1 MAMRVLVTGGAG
13 FLGSHL
19 CESLLVDFHEV
30 CAIDDMFRGRKKNLE
45 SCKSS
50 ATEMGVPF
58 HLVMKDG
65 AKTESYET
73 ALKRLNGSV
82 DIVYHLAAIN
92 GTRWFNER
100 PDLVARVN
108 LSTLQVALDF
118 AVTNGARFVFTSS
131 PEAFGNQDEMPISSN
146 SDSHF
151 TSGNVH
157 QRHSYGASK
166 YLGELLI
173 HHAIRTHSL
182 DARIVRPFNSYGP
195 RLPGDSHGQAVS
207 MMLECCL
214 EEKPI
219 EIHGTGEQT
228 RCFTWVE
235 DMIRGIR
242 AAGDLDQGLDG
253 SNLIGRAFNLGS
265 NEEISIRNLAEI
277 CREVTGTEISPIEV
291 EGHPGDSN
299 RRVPDCADA
308 KNALG
313 WEATIPIADGIQRT
327 WAWMKA
333 QRGG

>member
-1 MAMRVLVTGGAG
+1 MRVLVTGGAG

-30 CAIDDMFRGRKKNLE
+30 CAIDDMFRGRKRNLE
-45 SCKSS
+45 SCKTS
-50 ATEMGVPF
+50 AIEIGVPF

-65 AKTESYET
+65 ALPETYEM

-82 DIVYHLAAIN
+82 DVVYHLAAIN

-108 LSTLQVALDF
+108 LSTLQMALDF

-131 PEAFGNQDEMPISSN
+131 PEAFGDQQNMPITSN
-146 SDSHF
+146 SDSQF
-151 TSGNVH
+151 ASSSIH

-173 HHAIRTHSL
+173 QHAVKTHSL

-207 MMLECCL
+207 MMLERCL
-214 EEKPI
+214 AEEPI
-219 EIHGTGEQT
+219 QIHGTGEQT

-242 AAGDLDQGLDG
+242 SAGELDQGIDG

-265 NEEISIRNLAEI
+265 TEEISIRELAKI
-277 CREVTGTEISPIEV
+277 CTEVTETEISPIEV
-291 EGHPGDSN
+291 EGYAGDSE
-299 RRVPDCADA
+299 RRIPDCTDA
-308 KNALG
+308 KEALG
-313 WEATIPIADGIQRT
+313 WEATLPLLDGIQRT

-333 QRGG
+333 KNET

>member
-1 MAMRVLVTGGAG
+1 MRVLVTGGAG

-50 ATEMGVPF
+50 AAEIGVPF

-65 AKTESYET
+65 AAPESYET

-82 DIVYHLAAIN
+82 DVVYHLAAIN

-108 LSTLQVALDF
+108 LSTLQTALDF

-131 PEAFGNQDEMPISSN
+131 PEAFGDQHEMPIASN
-146 SDSHF
+146 SDSQF
-151 TSGNVH
+151 RSSAIH

-173 HHAIRTHSL
+173 QHAVKTHSL

-195 RLPGDSHGQAVS
+195 RLPGDSHGQVVS
-207 MMLECCL
+207 MMLERCL
-214 EEKPI
+214 AEEPI
-219 EIHGTGEQT
+219 EIHGAGEQT

-242 AAGDLDQGLDG
+242 SAGELDQGLDG
-253 SNLIGRAFNLGS
+253 SNLTGRAFNLGS
-265 NEEISIRNLAEI
+265 TEETSVRKLAEL
-277 CREVTGTEISPIEV
+277 CRTVTGTEISPIEV
-291 EGHPGDSN
+291 EGHPGDSK
-299 RRVPDCADA
+299 RRVPDCTEARD
-308 KNALG
+308 ALG
-313 WEATIPIADGIQRT
+313 WEAKLPILDGIQRT

-333 QRGG
+333 RHEA

>member
-1 MAMRVLVTGGAG
+1 MRVLVTGGAG

-30 CAIDDMFRGRKKNLE
+30 CVIDDMFRGRKRNLE

-50 ATEMGVPF
+50 AAEIGVPF

-65 AKTESYET
+65 ALAESYET

-82 DIVYHLAAIN
+82 DVVYHLAAIN

-100 PDLVARVN
+100 PDLVVKVN
-108 LSTLQVALDF
+108 LSTLQAALDF

-131 PEAFGNQDEMPISSN
+131 PEAFGEQDSMPITSN
-146 SDSHF
+146 SDSRF
-151 TSGNVH
+151 ASSSVH

-173 HHAIRTHSL
+173 QHAVKTHSL
-182 DARIVRPFNSYGP
+182 DARIVRPFNTYGP
-195 RLPGDSHGQAVS
+195 RLPGNSHGQAVS
-207 MMLECCL
+207 MMLERCL
-214 EEKPI
+214 SEEPI

-242 AAGDLDQGLDG
+242 SAGDLDRGLDG
-253 SNLIGRAFNLGS
+253 SNLTGRAFNLGS
-265 NEEISIRNLAEI
+265 SEEIRIRELAEL
-277 CREVTGTEISPIEV
+277 CRDVTGTEISPTEM
-291 EGHPGDSN
+291 EGYPGDSS
-299 RRVPDCADA
+299 RRVPDCTDA
-308 KNALG
+308 RDALG
-313 WEATIPIADGIQRT
+313 WEATLPLLNGIQRT

-333 QRGG
+333 QHEG

>member
-1 MAMRVLVTGGAG
+1 MRVLVTGGAG

-30 CAIDDMFRGRKKNLE
+30 CVIDDMFRGRKRNLE

-50 ATEMGVPF
+50 AAEIGVPF

-65 AKTESYET
+65 ALAESYET

-82 DIVYHLAAIN
+82 DVVYHLAAIN

-100 PDLVARVN
+100 PDLVVKVN
-108 LSTLQVALDF
+108 LSTLQAALDF

-131 PEAFGNQDEMPISSN
+131 PEAFGEQDSMPIASN
-146 SDSHF
+146 SDSRF
-151 TSGNVH
+151 ASSSVH
-157 QRHSYGASK
+157 QRHSYGGSK

-173 HHAIRTHSL
+173 QHAVKTHSL
-182 DARIVRPFNSYGP
+182 DARIVRPFNTYGP
-195 RLPGDSHGQAVS
+195 RLPGNSHGQAVS
-207 MMLECCL
+207 MMLERCL
-214 EEKPI
+214 AEKPI

-242 AAGDLDQGLDG
+242 SAGDLDQGLDG
-253 SNLIGRAFNLGS
+253 SNLTGRTFNLGS
-265 NEEISIRNLAEI
+265 SEEIRIRELAEL
-277 CREVTGTEISPIEV
+277 CKDVTGTEISPTEV
-291 EGHPGDSN
+291 EGYPGDSN
-299 RRVPDCADA
+299 RRVPDCTDA
-308 KNALG
+308 RDALG
-313 WEATIPIADGIQRT
+313 WEATLPLLDGIQRT

-333 QRGG
+333 QHQG